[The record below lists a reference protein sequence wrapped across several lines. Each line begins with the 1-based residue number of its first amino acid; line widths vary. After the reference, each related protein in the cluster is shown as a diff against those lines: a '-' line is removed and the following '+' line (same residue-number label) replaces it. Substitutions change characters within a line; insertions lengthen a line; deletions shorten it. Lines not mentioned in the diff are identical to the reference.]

1 VTKASIRNVAIS
13 TIVHCHSAYDGRELV
28 STYCDTDKCKRVEM
42 TTVSHKYEPVRHVR
56 LSGYEVRQK
65 QTNCCSRN

>member
-1 VTKASIRNVAIS
+1 VIKASIRKVAIS

-28 STYCDTDKCKRVEM
+28 STYCDTDKCNAAEM
-42 TTVSHKYEPVRHVR
+42 TKVSYKYELVRHLR

-65 QTNCCSRN
+65 QTKCCSRN